1 MIRLYHALI
10 IFPTET
16 VFTRCRSI
24 FLIGVMV
31 GRFCAVIVFVVSF
44 TVIDSG
50 DCGEQQVYSEMAS
63 LDVCF

>member
-1 MIRLYHALI
+1 MSFN
-10 IFPTET
+10 IFDRGDGGK
-16 VFTRCRSI
+16 VLRSH
-24 FLIGVMV
+24 
-31 GRFCAVIVFVVSF
+31 CVFVVSF